1 MSPRTTGPQSLVD
14 LYAQHPLREETILAR
29 VQRQRGSLDGVTELD
44 LAHDSV
50 TEITDQN
57 HVGGVAAVVQLAVRA
72 AIDPR
77 SRVLDAGAGLGGS
90 ARCLA
95 HLFGCRVDG
104 VELSPLRAAD
114 AENLTRRVQLEALV
128 ASICG
133 DVLSVEL
140 PSRHYDVVWGQ
151 GAWMHLADPA
161 AFFARAAAALVANGR
176 IAFEDACLLDAPRSE
191 PDARLVEDLARLW
204 GGRFMTRDAWHAA
217 LGASGFEVVTTDDL
231 THDFV
236 THFRRLIAIARS
248 HGSSLYPAH
257 ETEAFEHA
265 IRLAGSGVI
274 GYARFVAQLNSPAG
288 TVA

>member
-1 MSPRTTGPQSLVD
+1 MSAHTTGPQALVN
-14 LYAQHPLREETILAR
+14 LYAKHPLREETILAR
-29 VQRQRGSLDGVTELD
+29 VQRQRGSLDGLTELD

-72 AIDPR
+72 AIEPH

-90 ARCLA
+90 GRCLA
-95 HLFGCRVDG
+95 YLFGCRVDG
-104 VELSPLRAAD
+104 VELSPIRAAE
-114 AENLTRRVQLEALV
+114 AENLTRRVQLEGLV

-161 AFFARAAAALVANGR
+161 ALFARAAATLVTFGCV
-176 IAFEDACLLDAPRSE
+176 AFEEACLTEAPRSDS
-191 PDARLVEDLARLW
+191 DARLVEDLARLW

-217 LGASGFEVVTTDDL
+217 MAAGGFEIVTTDDL
-231 THDFV
+231 TPDFLA
-236 THFRRLIAIARS
+236 HFGRLIAIARS

-265 IRLAGSGVI
+265 IRLGSTGVI
-274 GYARFVAQLNSPAG
+274 GYARFVGRLNSPAG
-288 TVA
+288 AT